1 MAEQGPADQTVG
13 KEGKV
18 QTMEAGR
25 GGLRRVL
32 GCCMGIQ
39 RCDQESQGVTE
50 LGGTEH
56 CFLPNSSREVCSD
69 KENLR

>member
-50 LGGTEH
+50 LGGTELGTELKNNKK
-56 CFLPNSSREVCSD
+56 CFYRYIC
-69 KENLR
+69 

>member
-1 MAEQGPADQTVG
+1 VAEQGPADQTVG

-50 LGGTEH
+50 LGGTE
-56 CFLPNSSREVCSD
+56 LG
-69 KENLR
+69 